1 MTELHATL
9 AMYEKHI
16 MKRHLAMIS
25 VTLGTK
31 LFDDF
36 WIDNDPSTV
45 LEKCNLIV
53 IVEF

>member
-1 MTELHATL
+1 MTELHGKL

-16 MKRHLAMIS
+16 MKRHLAMVS
-25 VTLGTK
+25 VTLGIK

-36 WIDNDPSTV
+36 WIDNDPLTV
-45 LEKCNLIV
+45 LEQCNLIV